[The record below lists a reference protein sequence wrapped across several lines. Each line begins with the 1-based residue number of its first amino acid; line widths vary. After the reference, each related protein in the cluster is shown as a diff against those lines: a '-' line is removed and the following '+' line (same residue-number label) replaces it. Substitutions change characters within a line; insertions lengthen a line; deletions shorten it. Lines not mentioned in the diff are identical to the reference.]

1 MSFNLGSE
9 QSTRDKAWL
18 IRLTPMSIQLGSERV
33 DLPFDIAT
41 RLAPMSFN
49 LGSEPLFSNLYLIVT

>member
-9 QSTRDKAWL
+9 LNLSGLTSPRS
-18 IRLTPMSIQLGSERV
+18 LTPMSFNLGSE
-33 DLPFDIAT
+33 LFSIHENGSHSLT
-41 RLAPMSFN
+41 PMSFN